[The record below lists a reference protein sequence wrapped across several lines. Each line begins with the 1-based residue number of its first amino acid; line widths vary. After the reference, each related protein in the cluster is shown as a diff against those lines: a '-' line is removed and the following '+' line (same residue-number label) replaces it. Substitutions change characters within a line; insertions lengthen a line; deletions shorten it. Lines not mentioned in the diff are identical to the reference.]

1 VSGLGHPRLTGLLIA
16 AGVAV
21 GLYLVL
27 PALAGL
33 DETWR
38 LLARGDARWLGL
50 ALVLELGSYAGY
62 VVLFNGVFASRAHG
76 IGLRRSCEITLAG
89 VAATR
94 LFAAAGAGGVALT
107 AWALRRS
114 GMSRAAVVS
123 GMTTFLAA
131 LYAVYMAALVVA
143 GLGLHAGVLPG
154 PAPFALT
161 VVPAVFGA
169 TVIAAALVAARVPG
183 DLAERIAR
191 HSPGRRR
198 GVQLAA
204 HGMAG
209 VARGVRG
216 AITLVRAR
224 DPSLVGALAWWG
236 FDVAV
241 LWACFRAFG
250 SAPPVAVIV
259 LVYFVGMLA
268 NTLPLPGGVGAV
280 DGGMIGAAIGFGIDG
295 GLAIV
300 AVLAYRA
307 IAFWLPTLPGAIA
320 YLRLRRSSAM
330 VSRAEG
336 DHVEVGHHALGRL
349 ARRARHEQV
358 RDGDIRQRLHRL
370 VCGRPRLDIGRRLG
384 HRSARLD
391 EPEVV
396 VDPLQHAARGDP
408 SERPAG
414 GAAEDEDGVDA
425 VAHHRALGLTQ

>member
-1 VSGLGHPRLTGLLIA
+1 VSGLGHPRLAGLLIA

-94 LFAAAGAGGVALT
+94 LLAAAGAGGVALT

-131 LYAVYMAALVVA
+131 LYAVYMTTLVVA

-183 DLAERIAR
+183 DLAERIAI

-204 HGMAG
+204 HGIAG

-216 AITLVRAR
+216 AIALVRAR
-224 DPSLVGALAWWG
+224 DPALLGALAWWG

-280 DGGMIGAAIGFGIDG
+280 DGGMIGTAIGFGIDG

-307 IAFWLPTLPGAIA
+307 IAFWLPTVPGAIA
-320 YLRLRRSSAM
+320 YVRLRRSLDGETPSPPSGPHSDSASNRATET
-330 VSRAEG
+330 VTRTSTTAEAAAPTRPTAASPIRSRSPAIPRMNQSRG
-336 DHVEVGHHALGRL
+336 SSSTALSACVRL
-349 ARRARHEQV
+349 R
-358 RDGDIRQRLHRL
+358 
-370 VCGRPRLDIGRRLG
+370 
-384 HRSARLD
+384 
-391 EPEVV
+391 
-396 VDPLQHAARGDP
+396 
-408 SERPAG
+408 
-414 GAAEDEDGVDA
+414 
-425 VAHHRALGLTQ
+425 